1 MFRKIATVSL
11 QNIAHCADVS
21 SGISAS
27 ADLPAYLP
35 FDCVWL
41 LCVAVIRA
49 LDMRSSTG
57 GRFES
62 RPCRRAFELRPGQV
76 DHIDVPLSPSG
87 IIWCRLKTGDAV
99 RLRLAV
105 HWPCVTDSSGI
116 AMHLRAQGSGK
127 GDEHPLTL
135 QIQSFYP

>member
-1 MFRKIATVSL
+1 
-11 QNIAHCADVS
+11 
-21 SGISAS
+21 
-27 ADLPAYLP
+27 
-35 FDCVWL
+35 
-41 LCVAVIRA
+41 
-49 LDMRSSTG
+49 
-57 GRFES
+57 
-62 RPCRRAFELRPGQV
+62 
-76 DHIDVPLSPSG
+76 VPLSPSG